1 MQTSRFFLK
10 VAAELYE
17 LLLIPYLPGRIG
29 RLIRHWVLKL
39 ALKQC
44 GRNVRIDMGVCITGW
59 RNISLGDNVSIMR
72 HSSLYAHDGA
82 LRIGSNVSINSNCC
96 IAPANG
102 GSVLIGDNVLIAQN
116 VVIRAADHG
125 HESID
130 IPIIRQGHRGG
141 EIVIE
146 EDVWIAANAVILRDV
161 TIGAHSIVG
170 AGAVVTRDVEAHSV
184 VGGVPARLIRKRI

>member
-1 MQTSRFFLK
+1 MQARSFFSK
-10 VAAELYE
+10 VAAELYD
-17 LLLIPYLPGRIG
+17 LLLIAAFPGRIG
-29 RLIRHWVLKL
+29 RCIRYWVLRIT
-39 ALKQC
+39 LKKC
-44 GRNVRIDMGVCITGW
+44 GSNVKVDEGVRITGR
-59 RNISLGDNVSIMR
+59 RNIVLGNNVSVMR

-141 EIVIE
+141 KIVIE

-170 AGAVVTRDVEAHSV
+170 AGAVVTRDVEAYSV
-184 VGGVPARLIRKRI
+184 VGGVPARLIRKRT